1 MLKEDILNPRKDTL
15 YELFSLIEYLCLGMC
30 QKSQIFSRRD
40 IGVLF
45 VHDIC
50 SVCQFMTGTATVYV
64 ALLWNATLENEKASC
79 SLICID
85 HV

>member
-50 SVCQFMTGTATVYV
+50 SVCQFYDRHSNCLRRLVMERNT
-64 ALLWNATLENEKASC
+64 
-79 SLICID
+79 
-85 HV
+85 